1 MIPKILVLPGSVKS
15 NSVNVKL
22 ADAAQLKLAQMGAD
36 VTRVSLLD
44 YPLPLVNED
53 LKSEKGIPANA
64 MKLGRMI
71 ARHEG
76 VFVASPEYNA
86 SIPPLLK
93 NAIDWVSL
101 ISSDGDALLKP
112 WQDRYIALG
121 AASPGRLGGIRSL
134 SHLRSVL
141 VAVGAQVLS
150 QQVSV
155 SNARQAFETDGSVID
170 ERTAGI
176 LERCCKS
183 LVDHCRRHG
192 MGH

>member
-1 MIPKILVLPGSVKS
+1 MFPKILVLPGSTRS
-15 NSVNVKL
+15 NSVNAKL
-22 ADAAQLKLAQMGAD
+22 ADAAQLSLAQQGAD
-36 VTRVSLLD
+36 VTRLSLLD

-53 LKSEKGIPANA
+53 LKSDKGIPDNA

-76 VFVASPEYNA
+76 VFLASPEYNA

-101 ISSDGDALLKP
+101 ISSDGDAVLKP
-112 WQDRYIALG
+112 WRDRYVALG
-121 AASPGRLGGIRSL
+121 AASPGKLGGIRSL
-134 SHLRSVL
+134 PHLRSVL

-155 SNARQAFETDGSVID
+155 SHARDAFDAGGSLTD

-176 LERCCKS
+176 LERTCKS

-192 MGH
+192 MRP

>member
-1 MIPKILVLPGSVKS
+1 MTPKILVLPGSIKS
-15 NSVNVKL
+15 KSVNAKL
-22 ADAAQLKLAQMGAD
+22 ANAAQLKLAHLGAD
-36 VTRVSLLD
+36 VTRLSLLD
-44 YPLPLVNED
+44 YSLPLVNED
-53 LKSEKGIPANA
+53 LKSDKGIPDNA

-71 ARHEG
+71 AMHEG
-76 VFVASPEYNA
+76 VFLATPEYNA

-112 WQDRYIALG
+112 WQDRYVALG

-141 VAVGAQVLS
+141 VSVGAQVLS

-155 SNARQAFETDGSVID
+155 GHAKDAFDVDGSLVD

-176 LERCCKS
+176 LERTCKS
-183 LVDHCRRHG
+183 LVDHCKRHG
-192 MGH
+192 ISQ